1 MAAAVALVR
10 DAAGI
15 PAGASIRAMYE
26 HWSDESLVERWGET
40 REEAAFR
47 TLYMRH
53 KTGLYRYLL
62 RTVRTPEHA
71 QDILQDAWS
80 RVCDAI
86 ERGRYTTRE
95 NASFKTFLYTLANN
109 CRADFYRRDRLKL
122 VQASADHDEEDP
134 VPLHERAPDPDPQPD
149 QSLERDQLL
158 QAYAR
163 ALAALPDTQRQAF
176 LLQEDGGLGVKEI
189 GEVMG
194 VPFETAKSYLRY
206 ARDKLRSQLQ
216 DWYEQR

>member
-1 MAAAVALVR
+1 MAPARLR
-10 DAAGI
+10 DAAGMR
-15 PAGASIRAMYE
+15 AGASIRAMYE
-26 HWSDESLVERWGET
+26 HWSDESLVERWSDTRDET
-40 REEAAFR
+40 AFR

-53 KTGLYRYLL
+53 KTGMYRYLL

-71 QDILQDAWS
+71 QDILQEAWS
-80 RVCDAI
+80 RLCDAI
-86 ERGRYTTRE
+86 ERGKYSARDD
-95 NASFKTFLYTLANN
+95 ASFKTFLYTLANN
-109 CRADFYRRDRLKL
+109 CRADFYRRTRLKL
-122 VQASADHDEEDP
+122 VQADADPGDDDP
-134 VPLHERAPDPDPQPD
+134 VPLHERAPDPGPRPD
-149 QSLERDQLL
+149 QSLERERLL

-189 GEVMG
+189 AEVMG

-216 DWYEQR
+216 AWHEQR